1 MPDEEQGL
9 AAYKKQKGILRREG
23 APKNGTWVILWKE
36 KKNGNLI
43 ITAVS
48 SKSLHKHL
56 HKINNAAHN
65 IKTIESYYVMY
76 GNDVVDRCVG
86 HDTRTNTVVN
96 LSVYVLNA

>member
-1 MPDEEQGL
+1 MGDTVE
-9 AAYKKQKGILRREG
+9 RE
-23 APKNGTWVILWKE
+23 
-36 KKNGNLI
+36 KNGNLI

-48 SKSLHKHL
+48 SKSLHKH

>member
-1 MPDEEQGL
+1 MGDTVE
-9 AAYKKQKGILRREG
+9 RE
-23 APKNGTWVILWKE
+23 
-36 KKNGNLI
+36 KNGNLI
-43 ITAVS
+43 ITTVS

-65 IKTIESYYVMY
+65 IKTIESYNVMY

-96 LSVYVLNA
+96 LSV